1 MKKDMGKGEFRMK
14 NILETECVTKEFKG
28 HEAVSGV
35 SLQVPEC
42 CVYGLLGDCAI
53 IGLNQKNLTN
63 TGV

>member
-1 MKKDMGKGEFRMK
+1 MK